1 MESFLHFCRYL
12 ANRRMRIN
20 ENEFRDEFVSRHK
33 VVDHKREG
41 KRALTGMKPFNGCP
55 CDITR
60 IGKAAPFRN
69 QFVLRPK
76 HQKLQLHCRRAH
88 LFMPHAMPPPTT
100 SSAPSTQTLE
110 AVSAPCRGSQRKLL
124 PGDMAE
130 STAYQD
136 SARSSYR
143 GDLR

>member
-1 MESFLHFCRYL
+1 MESFLHFCRYV

-33 VVDHKREG
+33 VVDRKREG
-41 KRALTGMKPFNGCP
+41 KRVLTGMEPFNGCP

-76 HQKLQLHCRRAH
+76 TPKA
-88 LFMPHAMPPPTT
+88 PTT
-100 SSAPSTQTLE
+100 LQMRTSLHASCNASACCFYRAIYSNVRSVF
-110 AVSAPCRGSQRKLL
+110 AHRRGSQRKLL

-136 SARSSYR
+136 SARSSYG